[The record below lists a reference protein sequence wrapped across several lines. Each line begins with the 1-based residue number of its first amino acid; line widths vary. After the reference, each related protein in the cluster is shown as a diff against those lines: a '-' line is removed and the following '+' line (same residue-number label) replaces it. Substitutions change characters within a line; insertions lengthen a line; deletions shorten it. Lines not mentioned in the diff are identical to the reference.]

1 MSDVRWIGGYDE
13 KERVARDR
21 PGFRRLA
28 RGRPPGVAHA
38 QAPPSPSDAL
48 SQRTEGLLPA
58 ETIKKIINEEML
70 GMPKSA

>member
-1 MSDVRWIGGYDE
+1 M
-13 KERVARDR
+13 
-21 PGFRRLA
+21 RRLA
-28 RGRPPGVAHA
+28 RGQQPRVAHSP
-38 QAPPSPSDAL
+38 APLSLSDAL